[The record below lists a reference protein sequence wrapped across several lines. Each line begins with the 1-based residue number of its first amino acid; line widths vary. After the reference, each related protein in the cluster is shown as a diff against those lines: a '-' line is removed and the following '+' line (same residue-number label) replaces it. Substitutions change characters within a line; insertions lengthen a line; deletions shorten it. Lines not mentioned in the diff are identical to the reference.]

1 VLGAIAQFE
10 KTSLVAKLKAARD
23 RKKVATG
30 KCGGPGQAVSGTD
43 PAHWSPVVRVVASQI
58 PRSISS
64 SEKNHALRFDGILK
78 IEFARKSP
86 SKGKKQANSIT

>member
-1 VLGAIAQFE
+1 
-10 KTSLVAKLKAARD
+10 
-23 RKKVATG
+23 
-30 KCGGPGQAVSGTD
+30 VSGTD

-78 IEFARKSP
+78 IEFARK
-86 SKGKKQANSIT
+86 